1 MNREEQKNYLMQQ
14 MGISENKLASA
25 FPEFET
31 VKNRFLYG
39 EVRQQGELTVK
50 QRMLITVAA
59 LVTMEGDD
67 LEEQLRCALKQNVSS
82 VELQEVFHQAAPYIG
97 FAKAEKGLTVLKQ
110 VFEKE
115 NISLPLEPQGS
126 VTEETRLEKGIA
138 AQKSLFGPAIDVMRA
153 NAPEEQKFLQDYLSA
168 YCFGDT
174 YTRNGL
180 DLKTRELLTFV
191 CIICLGGCDSQA
203 KSHAIGNLAVGNSPT
218 LMLATVAQC
227 LPYIGFPRT
236 LNAISAINEALKIWE
251 QAKQK
256 NGGENDNENNE

>member
-1 MNREEQKNYLMQQ
+1 MNREEQKNYAMQQ

-25 FPEFET
+25 FPEFQT

-67 LEEQLRCALKQNVSS
+67 LEEQLRSALKQNVSPA
-82 VELQEVFHQAAPYIG
+82 ELQEVFHQSAPYIG

-110 VFEKE
+110 VFEEE
-115 NISLPLEPQGS
+115 NIPLPLEPQSS

-138 AQKSLFGPAIDVMRA
+138 AQKSLFGPMIDSMRA
-153 NAPEEQKFLQDYLSA
+153 NAPEEQKFMQDYLSA

-174 YTRNGL
+174 YTRSGL

-191 CIICLGGCDSQA
+191 CIISLGGCDSQA
-203 KSHAIGNLAVGNSPT
+203 KSHVMGNLAAGNSPVLL
-218 LMLATVAQC
+218 LMAAAQC

-236 LNAISAINEALKIWE
+236 LNAISAINETLKMQE
-251 QAKQK
+251 QMKKQK
-256 NGGENDNENNE
+256 